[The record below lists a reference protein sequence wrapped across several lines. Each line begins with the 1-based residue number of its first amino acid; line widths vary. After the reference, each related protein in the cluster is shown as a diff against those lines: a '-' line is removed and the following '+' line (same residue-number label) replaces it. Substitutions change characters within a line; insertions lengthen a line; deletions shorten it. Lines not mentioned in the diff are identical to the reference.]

1 MKSLLE
7 FKSIVEE
14 EASDYSKFD
23 VLIRA
28 GLANKA
34 QMQRIHKILDKMGEE
49 KPTFNNADRMII
61 QNLFNKMVDVITNNK
76 QIYQKTRQVVREN
89 IEEEIEEPIILQEDK
104 DPPLVLVIKRKA
116 IRMYPDGT
124 RIALYYN
131 ERLQKYFSVP
141 YQYGPGMDAPI
152 QSEEVE
158 QIDELSSN
166 LLDRYKEKAK
176 KSSDSLASQGKYKQ
190 ANDRTL
196 NVMKATGKQI
206 EKTTANIRKHLNKEE
221 VELEE
226 ASNDPWKDKH
236 FGPTKIIKQKYHVKT
251 DTKSYNVKADNED
264 HAHKLVTN
272 HAPGSKIV
280 SIEHK
285 GRIMEE
291 TIDEAVMDTL
301 HKIVDNKSAQSV
313 KFASGHTRKVDHF
326 TASAITQVHKALND
340 ENKKKFA
347 DMVHK
352 SPEHF
357 MKASDFAFKRA
368 K

>member
-7 FKSIVEE
+7 FKSVVEE
-14 EASDYSKFD
+14 EKSDYSKFD
-23 VLIRA
+23 TLVRA

-34 QMQRIHKILDKMGEE
+34 QMHRIHKILDKMGEE

-61 QNLFNKMVDVITNNK
+61 QNLFITMVDLISNNK
-76 QIYQKTRQVVREN
+76 QINTQARRAVREDV
-89 IEEEIEEPIILQEDK
+89 EVTEEPVILQEDK

-116 IRMYPDGT
+116 IRLYPDGT

-131 ERLQKYFSVP
+131 EKLKKYFSVP
-141 YQYGPGMDAPI
+141 YQYGSGMDAPI
-152 QSEEVE
+152 QS
-158 QIDELSSN
+158 
-166 LLDRYKEKAK
+166 
-176 KSSDSLASQGKYKQ
+176 
-190 ANDRTL
+190 
-196 NVMKATGKQI
+196 
-206 EKTTANIRKHLNKEE
+206 EE

-264 HAHKLVTN
+264 HAHKLVTK

-301 HKIVDNKSAQSV
+301 HKIVNDKQAKSV

-326 TASAITQVHKALND
+326 TASALTQVHNALND
-340 ENKKKFA
+340 DNKKKFA

>member
-7 FKSIVEE
+7 FKSVVEE
-14 EASDYSKFD
+14 EKSDYSKFD
-23 VLIRA
+23 TLVRA

-61 QNLFNKMVDVITNNK
+61 QNLFNKMVDLISNNK
-76 QIYQKTRQVVREN
+76 QINTQARRAVREDV
-89 IEEEIEEPIILQEDK
+89 EVTEEPVILQEDK

-131 ERLQKYFSVP
+131 EKLKKYFSVP
-141 YQYGPGMDAPI
+141 YQYGSGMDAPI

-158 QIDELSSN
+158 L
-166 LLDRYKEKAK
+166 
-176 KSSDSLASQGKYKQ
+176 
-190 ANDRTL
+190 
-196 NVMKATGKQI
+196 
-206 EKTTANIRKHLNKEE
+206 
-221 VELEE
+221 
-226 ASNDPWKDKH
+226 
-236 FGPTKIIKQKYHVKT
+236 
-251 DTKSYNVKADNED
+251 
-264 HAHKLVTN
+264 
-272 HAPGSKIV
+272 
-280 SIEHK
+280 
-285 GRIMEE
+285 
-291 TIDEAVMDTL
+291 DEAVMDTL
-301 HKIVDNKSAQSV
+301 HKIVNDKQAKSV

-326 TASAITQVHKALND
+326 TASALTQVHNALND
-340 ENKKKFA
+340 DNKKKFA

>member
-14 EASDYSKFD
+14 EKSDYSKFD
-23 VLIRA
+23 TLVRA

-61 QNLFNKMVDVITNNK
+61 QNLFNKMVDLISNNK
-76 QIYQKTRQVVREN
+76 QINMQARRAVKEDEDV
-89 IEEEIEEPIILQEDK
+89 IEAEQLDEANPGPT
-104 DPPLVLVIKRKA
+104 PPYVLLLKRTA
-116 IRMYPDGT
+116 IRLYPDGT
-124 RIALYYN
+124 KIALYRN
-131 ERLQKYFSVP
+131 KQLNKYFSVP
-141 YQYGPGMDAPI
+141 YDTPVSSAI
-152 QSEEVE
+152 Q
-158 QIDELSSN
+158 
-166 LLDRYKEKAK
+166 A
-176 KSSDSLASQGKYKQ
+176 
-190 ANDRTL
+190 
-196 NVMKATGKQI
+196 
-206 EKTTANIRKHLNKEE
+206 
-221 VELEE
+221 EE
-226 ASNDPWKDKH
+226 ASHDPWKDKY
-236 FGPTKIIKQKYHVKT
+236 FGPAKIIKQKYHVKT

-291 TIDEAVMDTL
+291 TIEEAVMDTL
-301 HKIVDNKSAQSV
+301 HKIVNNKSAKSV

-326 TASAITQVHKALND
+326 TASALTQVHNALND
-340 ENKKKFA
+340 DNKKKFA
-347 DMVHK
+347 DLVHK

-357 MKASDFAFKRA
+357 MKASDFAFKHA